1 MKSINSRK
9 GQTSITHLMNFSLPP
24 RPSSYYQSDNQRRSQ
39 RRTWGLGSGHHAVDK
54 SRFVALLSIG
64 LWCILTCNRF
74 VHANYRFIV
83 DPRGHYHEQSVDADV
98 YLDWSTIL
106 QILVSPQ
113 SQASACPIC
122 LGDPVAPRMAKCGHI
137 FCLPCLIRYMHSGD
151 DVEHAHDKRPRW
163 KKCPICWDSIYI
175 SETRPVRWYIGQEG
189 PAPRE
194 GEDIVL
200 RLVTRAAGST
210 LALPKEGCISSGQD
224 IPWHYAA
231 DVMDFARVMRG
242 TADYMEVQY
251 NEEVE
256 QLREME
262 RHDELMF
269 GEDSEWT
276 GKAVRSIREAK
287 ERLRELSNISLAA
300 TAEDVKP
307 KRRLVPGQDPE
318 AATAIDAGSPKANT
332 LMPSLAQFRA
342 QQNISHTPTD
352 YHFYQAL
359 LHYYLSPLDIRILR
373 AAFGDFTSFP
383 STILPRVERIS
394 TGHVVDDELRKRTKY
409 LAHLPHGCEVNF
421 LECDWTDTVPVE
433 TLEAFRPEMER
444 RRKKNSDKEAR
455 EERDRVRAEKEE
467 EAKGWVA
474 ARRKHGSSPVNRF
487 QSTDF
492 QPLVSSVAEASGSE
506 AGLESTSPMWT
517 SGGGNGSAFASLAS
531 PGTSPNAHRTVW
543 GTSAIIPSSPE
554 FHGMAP
560 QDLGPTDDGWLQGW
574 EKELIGEDELVA
586 RIEAVRLGES
596 SKAGASAAA
605 AAAGNAK
612 KKKGK
617 KITLMSTTARRGA

>member
-1 MKSINSRK
+1 MF
-9 GQTSITHLMNFSLPP
+9 L
-24 RPSSYYQSDNQRRSQ
+24 
-39 RRTWGLGSGHHAVDK
+39 
-54 SRFVALLSIG
+54 
-64 LWCILTCNRF
+64 RF

-83 DPRGHYHEQSVDADV
+83 DPRGDYYEQSIDADV

-113 SQASACPIC
+113 SQAAACPIC
-122 LGDPVAPRMAKCGHI
+122 LGDPVAPRMATCGHI

-175 SETRPVRWYIGQEG
+175 SETRPVRWYVGQEG

-210 LALPKEGCISSGQD
+210 LALPREGSLSSLSKGDD

-242 TADYMEVQY
+242 TADYMNTQY
-251 NEEVE
+251 IEEEE

-262 RHDELMF
+262 HHDELMF

-276 GKAVRSIREAK
+276 GKAIRSIKQAK
-287 ERLRELSNISLAA
+287 ENLKDLSNLPPTTKS
-300 TAEDVKP
+300 EDTKH
-307 KRRLVPGQDPE
+307 KRKVVPGQDPD
-318 AATAIDAGSPKANT
+318 TALMADASSPQKNG

-342 QQNISHTPTD
+342 QQNISRTPTD

-394 TGHVVDDELRKRTKY
+394 TGHVIDDDMRKKTKY

-421 LECDWTDTVPVE
+421 LECDWTDTVPLELLE
-433 TLEAFRPEMER
+433 TFKAEIER

-467 EAKGWVA
+467 EAKGWAA
-474 ARRKHGSSPVNRF
+474 ARRKRGTSPVNRF
-487 QSTDF
+487 QTTDF
-492 QPLVSSVAEASGSE
+492 QPLVPFMAEASGSE
-506 AGLESTSPMWT
+506 GGLESTSPMWT
-517 SGGGNGSAFASLAS
+517 SGGGNGSAFATLAS
-531 PGTSPNAHRTVW
+531 PGTSPSAQRTVW
-543 GTSAIIPSSPE
+543 GTSAITATSPGL
-554 FHGMAP
+554 HALQ
-560 QDLGPTDDGWLQGW
+560 QDLGLADDGWLQGW
-574 EKELIGEDELVA
+574 EKELLADDDLIAQVA
-586 RIEAVRLGES
+586 AASLEGES
-596 SKAGASAAA
+596 SNAGALAAV
-605 AAAGNAK
+605 GGTSK
-612 KKKGK
+612 KKKNK